1 MAATTEETF
10 PRVGQMGLPIFVG
23 LRGMDIRDLRAHV
36 QAYRRAW
43 REAGHPGNGNVY
55 LRIPVYAAT
64 TERGA
69 REEPFESI
77 TFYFNRQ
84 AGLQQTAV
92 GRTGAGP
99 AERLQARV
107 DQLATL
113 SYEQILDQRVAFGTA
128 AGLIDRLGG
137 LQEELSLSG
146 IVAELDAGGL
156 VPAER
161 VKKSLAILTR
171 EVMPAFK

>member
-36 QAYRRAW
+36 QAYRKAW
-43 REAGHPGNGNVY
+43 RDAGHVGEGNVY

-64 TERGA
+64 TEKGA
-69 REEPFESI
+69 LEEPFESI
-77 TFYFNRQ
+77 TFYFSRQ
-84 AGLQQTAV
+84 AGLQQAAV

-107 DQLATL
+107 DQLASL

-128 AGLIDRLGG
+128 TGLIDRLKQ
-137 LQEELSLSG
+137 LREELSLDG
-146 IVAELDAGGL
+146 IVAELNSGGL
-156 VPAER
+156 IPFEQ
-161 VKKSLAILTR
+161 VKRSLAILTQQ
-171 EVMPAFK
+171 VMPAFK